1 MYSVVREIIM
11 TYIDNKVS
19 HTMNYQ
25 AKDHKSKRLIK
36 KLLTLD
42 IDEGVRIESSI
53 EGKKMFVNKNA
64 SGIFVIQLVIKN
76 KSSDN
81 NSNLKYFDS
90 VEEVLEF
97 VNLTFQ
103 GRFSIVEY

>member
-1 MYSVVREIIM
+1 
-11 TYIDNKVS
+11 
-19 HTMNYQ
+19 
-25 AKDHKSKRLIK
+25 
-36 KLLTLD
+36 
-42 IDEGVRIESSI
+42 
-53 EGKKMFVNKNA
+53 MFVNKNA

-76 KSSDN
+76 KSSDNNN